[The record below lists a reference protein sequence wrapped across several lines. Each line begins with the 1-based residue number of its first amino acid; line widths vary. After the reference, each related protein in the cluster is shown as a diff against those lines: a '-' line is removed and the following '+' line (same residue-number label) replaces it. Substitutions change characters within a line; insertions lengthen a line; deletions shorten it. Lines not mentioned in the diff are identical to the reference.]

1 VYQTFTTRSSPGA
14 KMKKKNASLF
24 KNNNL
29 LPVNSL
35 KERELYEMAAQK
47 KIQSQHL
54 TQRLNRRV
62 KKIED
67 QLS

>member
-1 VYQTFTTRSSPGA
+1 
-14 KMKKKNASLF
+14 MKKKNASLF

-35 KERELYEMAAQK
+35 KERELYEVAAQK